1 MKEVFNDIRSYKM
14 EYKNTESREK
24 HLRVYENKSEY
35 HSDKDSI
42 ELFQE
47 GVVSAEAKKR
57 NKIIRDTFENGFL
70 DSLISELQEGKVSV
84 DIDQISE
91 ATQESLNG
99 LVDSLTSEVG
109 RALIG
114 LSVMQLCI
122 KSIAPE
128 QNIRLHKGSA
138 SRGSFSWSEGISM
151 RTLDKNYV
159 TPILR
164 RNNLLRLNAD
174 GFMMTRSLAENYP
187 YTHLYKAKL
196 RGAKEQWLVL
206 VEELE
211 SGNTNPNESLK
222 FLISRLL
229 NAASNFNQ
237 AADKLVEIASNKV
250 KEISSKKSVISLV
263 LEHSD
268 ISDYAARLLEISMH
282 ALMQAAVTTGAFGSV
297 KVKPLSQ
304 MRSANKKHG
313 NIGDIELLENNEI
326 IESWDAKYGK
336 SYLREEIEEAVE
348 KLKNHDHV
356 DKVGFVTNIDID
368 RTPEINNR
376 IEDIQNL
383 YSVSFEVL
391 IFNDWVDQIYQRC
404 ILSELTN
411 EKELSQLWF
420 QIYIEYLG
428 QMRREQAPIDEPS
441 LDWVISLTKL
451 LKNL

>member
-1 MKEVFNDIRSYKM
+1 M